1 MGGSFLYFVWDD
13 AVGLFCYTN
22 PMNMNLNTQQIVLL
36 CLLIAFVTSIATG
49 ITVVSLM
56 DQSTT
61 PITQTVNRVVERTIE
76 KVVDPDAENKTVTQ
90 TPERIVETV
99 VVNQEDLTIE
109 AVQKNSKS
117 LVRVHLNNRGEF
129 GDFVTLGV
137 VVSSKIVL
145 VDKNM
150 ISEKGNYYVK
160 TSSGNLEVEPIDFDS
175 SSQFATLEIKNTDVN
190 LTPANWGDSNS
201 LQLAQSV
208 ISISGSLKNSI
219 STGVINRFDAV
230 EKGEGESVYDEV
242 TNIYTGVD
250 SANVLVGSIITN
262 LQGTVIGF
270 KNYNPNVA
278 KTTFTPS
285 NSVKAFLS
293 ERGI

>member
-1 MGGSFLYFVWDD
+1 
-13 AVGLFCYTN
+13 
-22 PMNMNLNTQQIVLL
+22 MNMNLNTQQIVLL

-137 VVSSKIVL
+137 VVSSKLVL

-230 EKGEGESVYDEV
+230 EKGEGESAYDEV